1 MIEKGRR
8 YRIPREDRKCPN
20 WPLKEINEMHFSS
33 CYPCHSLSRIN
44 IQSTTSMNCLLFN
57 NMGKRPILQ

>member
-20 WPLKEINEMHFSS
+20 WPLKDILDGGYIAVAFSA
-33 CYPCHSLSRIN
+33 
-44 IQSTTSMNCLLFN
+44 TW
-57 NMGKRPILQ
+57 